1 MIAKYRGADENSCND
16 PDNSCT
22 NGRGVT
28 CKVGSSILE
37 PHFAIS
43 PGEMRKLN
51 KHDRCQADVLV
62 REGGRLVQ
70 AAMIKLESYEVSL
83 LGTPEEFF
91 LIGKESAQRIL
102 DGNDPILLMAR
113 KIDK

>member
-1 MIAKYRGADENSCND
+1 MIAKYRGGGDNGSNH
-16 PDNSCT
+16 PDRTST
-22 NGRGVT
+22 HDRGIT

-51 KHDRCQADVLV
+51 KLDRSKADVLV

-83 LGTPEEFF
+83 YAPPEEFF
-91 LIGKESAQRIL
+91 PRGENNAERVL
-102 DGNDPILLMAR
+102 DGNDPILLMTR
-113 KIDK
+113 KVDR